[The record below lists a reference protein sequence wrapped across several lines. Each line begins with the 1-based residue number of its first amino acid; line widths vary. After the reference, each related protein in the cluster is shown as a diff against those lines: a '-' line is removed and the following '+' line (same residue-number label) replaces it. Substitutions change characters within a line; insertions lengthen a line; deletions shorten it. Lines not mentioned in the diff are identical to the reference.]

1 VKSLQRKW
9 GTTKHDSATTF
20 THLPLELEA
29 GKDSSKEMQCNKHN
43 DVANVVGKYRDVG
56 TLECEFRVSFE
67 HLLHRRLRT
76 TIHGQ
81 VHCWLLSRDIFQWSG
96 PHEEVKT
103 SPHMRPQIED

>member
-1 VKSLQRKW
+1 VRSLQRKW

-20 THLPLELEA
+20 THLPLELED
-29 GKDSSKEMQCNKHN
+29 GKDSLKEMQCNKHN

-56 TLECEFRVSFE
+56 AFECEFRASFE
-67 HLLHRRLRT
+67 HMLHRRLRT

-81 VHCWLLSRDIFQWSG
+81 AHCWLLSKDIFQWSD

-103 SPHMRPQIED
+103 SPHMRPPIKD